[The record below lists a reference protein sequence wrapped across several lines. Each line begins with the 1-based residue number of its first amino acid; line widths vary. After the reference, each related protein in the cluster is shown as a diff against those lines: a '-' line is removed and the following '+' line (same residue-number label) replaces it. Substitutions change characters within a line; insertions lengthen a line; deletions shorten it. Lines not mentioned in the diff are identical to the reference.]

1 MKSRAGAKV
10 CCPIPVPPAS
20 TAAPIA
26 TGWSLRR
33 GGWRARRSDPQPETG
48 GRQGRG
54 KDARWK
60 SPKADFPTA
69 LGNPAKC
76 AGFPRIIKGR
86 PFEVGF
92 ECDAK
97 LYRKEHPYGH

>member
-1 MKSRAGAKV
+1 MFSYSKTAMERAMKVTGHFAGDGEKDHVIAGSRKNVG
-10 CCPIPVPPAS
+10 
-20 TAAPIA
+20 A
-26 TGWSLRR
+26 TGC
-33 GGWRARRSDPQPETG
+33 
-48 GRQGRG
+48 G
-54 KDARWK
+54 KDAGWK
-60 SPKADFPTA
+60 SQKTDFPTP
-69 LGNPAKC
+69 LGNPANP

>member
-1 MKSRAGAKV
+1 MSAWRAMEERIPRWQSAEKSRRDGLWK
-10 CCPIPVPPAS
+10 
-20 TAAPIA
+20 
-26 TGWSLRR
+26 RR
-33 GGWRARRSDPQPETG
+33 GVE
-48 GRQGRG
+48 
-54 KDARWK
+54 K
-60 SPKADFPTA
+60 SKNDFPTPR
-69 LGNPAKC
+69 GNPANP